1 MALQSSGQ
9 ITLKQIAAE
18 FEDTAP
24 HTLKEFYAAAGG
36 VPSSGEISLKDF
48 YGKSNVITM
57 TVLLVAGGGGAG
69 SGQDGRPAGGGGAG
83 GVLYG
88 TMDIAPGTYSFTI
101 GAAGAGTSNTNS
113 VGANGGNT
121 VFNGATAIGGG
132 GGASARDYYSGPGA
146 SDGGSGGGGGV
157 NVSTRTPGS
166 GIQGNSGGLTGYG
179 NDGATPYNFTGISA
193 GAGGGGA
200 GGAGQPGDG
209 SGTTYDG
216 GDGGIPKSFT
226 VGGTS
231 YSVARGGNAIYGS
244 TSGGG
249 YGNGG
254 NANGGSGSA
263 GVLIIAGPT
272 GGPVVK
278 TASGTLTIASD
289 GTVS

>member
-1 MALQSSGQ
+1 MALQTSGKISLIDIQ
-9 ITLKQIAAE
+9 GE
-18 FEDTAP
+18 FGGSAP
-24 HTLKEFYAAAGG
+24 HTLKEYYGAA
-36 VPSSGEISLKDF
+36 SGIPTSGTISIKDF
-48 YGKSNVITM
+48 YGASDVVTV
-57 TVLLVAGGGGAG
+57 TVLLVAGGGGGG

-88 TMDIAPGTYSFTI
+88 TMNIAPGTYSFTI
-101 GAAGAGTSNTNS
+101 GAAGAGAPNTNS

-254 NANGGSGSA
+254 DANGGSGSA
-263 GVLIIAGPT
+263 GVLIIAGT
-272 GGPVVK
+272 SGGPVVK
-278 TASGTLTIASD
+278 TASGTLTIASN